1 MRVAAFGPHN
11 EGPEAA
17 RPRFTTGCMARTLLA
32 IYPQSA
38 RRYDEMLLAD
48 GAVGP
53 HWRQFFIHLDSVAP
67 DEMRRRL
74 EFVDRRIQ
82 ENGVTY
88 NVYADPNG
96 SDRPWALDPVP
107 LIIPPAEWAQV
118 SAAVNQRARLFNAIL
133 ADIYGEQTLLAE
145 GLLPPALVY
154 GQHGYLWPCRGIKPP
169 GGVWLHNY
177 AVDLARA
184 PNGRWWV
191 IADRTQAP
199 SGAGYALEN
208 RLVVSRVFP
217 EMFRDLHVQ
226 HLADFFRDQ
235 LDGLTAL
242 APVDGDEQPHI
253 VLLTPGPY
261 NETYFE
267 HAYLARYLGFPL
279 VEGQDLTVRGETV
292 YLKTLRGLK
301 RVHVILR
308 RQDDDYCDPLELR
321 GDSALG
327 IPGLINVARAGRVV
341 IANALGSGLLASGA
355 LMGFLPAIC
364 RHLLGEKL
372 AMPSVATWWCGEKPA
387 LEYVKE
393 NFDDLVIKPAYPTQR
408 MDPIFGHELEGEA
421 RAEMLRRIEARPHA
435 YVAQEMVELSQA
447 PTWSRAH
454 ERRLLARPVGLR
466 AYAVSTADGYSVM
479 PGGLARVA
487 TGANARIISMQRG
500 GASKDA
506 WVLSD
511 GPVSDFTL
519 LKPSI
524 GVRDLVRAGAN
535 LSSRVVENLFWLGR
549 YSERFDDSA
558 RMLRVAL
565 GRLVEASGEKS
576 PAVVSSMELAK
587 VLGILPTPEEDDEVK
602 EGSDHV
608 LLEAIYDPA
617 QPGSLAGN
625 IRNLMWSATHVRE
638 RLSIDHWHS
647 LNRLQREQQGAQK
660 IHPSLPEAIVFLD
673 RVLGVS
679 SSLTG
684 FAMDNMTRDD
694 GWRFLIIGRRL
705 ERLSFFAQ
713 AISNFLR
720 MESTRG
726 AGCLEWLLELADSII
741 TYRSRYSRQPE
752 LLPVIDLLVFDDSNP
767 HGVIFQASVL
777 SRYLERM
784 ARELGATFDG
794 KLVLALEALR
804 QFDLER
810 LEHLQ
815 FADCHD
821 CSACIELADRL
832 DELNAAAVQ
841 LSDALGMRYFT
852 HVGDV
857 SRQTMAL

>member
-1 MRVAAFGPHN
+1 
-11 EGPEAA
+11 
-17 RPRFTTGCMARTLLA
+17 MARTLLA

-38 RRYDEMLLAD
+38 RRYDEMLSAD
-48 GAVGP
+48 GAVRP
-53 HWRQFFIHLDSVAP
+53 HWRQFFTHLDSVAP
-67 DEMRRRL
+67 EEMHQRL
-74 EFVDRRIQ
+74 DFVDRRIQ

-96 SDRPWALDPVP
+96 ADRPWALDPLP
-107 LIIPPAEWAQV
+107 LIIPPEEWAEV
-118 SAAVNQRARLFNAIL
+118 SAAVAQRAALLNAML
-133 ADIYGEQTLLAE
+133 ADLYGEQKLLAE
-145 GLLPPALVY
+145 GLLPPSLVY
-154 GQHGYLWPCRGIKPP
+154 GQHGYLWPCQGVKPV
-169 GGVWLHNY
+169 GGVWLHHY
-177 AVDLARA
+177 AVDLARS

-242 APVDGDEQPHI
+242 APVEGDEAPHI

-279 VEGQDLTVRGETV
+279 VEGQDLTVRGDTV

-308 RQDDDYCDPLELR
+308 RQDDGYCDPLELR
-321 GDSALG
+321 GESALG
-327 IPGLINVARAGRVV
+327 IPGLLNVARTGRVV

-364 RHLLGEKL
+364 RRLLGEKL

-387 LEYVKE
+387 LDFVKE
-393 NFDDLVIKPAYPTQR
+393 NFDDLVIKPAYPTQN
-408 MDPIFGHELEGEA
+408 MEPVFGYELKGEA
-421 RAEMLRRIEARPHA
+421 RAELLRRIEARPHA
-435 YVAQEMVELSQA
+435 YVAQEMINLSQA
-447 PTWSRAH
+447 PTWSRQH

-466 AYAVSTADGYSVM
+466 AYAVVNADGGYSVM

-487 TGANARIISMQRG
+487 TGASTRIISMQRG
-500 GASKDA
+500 GASKDT
-506 WVLSD
+506 WVLTN
-511 GPVSDFTL
+511 GPVSEFTL

-524 GVRDLVRAGAN
+524 GVRDLVRAGSN

-565 GRLVEASGEKS
+565 ARVVEAGGEKT
-576 PAVVSSMELAK
+576 PAVASAIELAERLG
-587 VLGILPTPEEDDEVK
+587 VLPGPGEDNEIK
-602 EGSDHV
+602 EGSEHA

-617 QPGSLAGN
+617 QPGSLAGS
-625 IRNLMWSATHVRE
+625 IRSLMWSATHVRE
-638 RLSIDHWHS
+638 RLSLDHWHS
-647 LNRLQREQQGAQK
+647 LNRLQRDQQAALK
-660 IHPSLPEAIVFLD
+660 KHPTLTEAIAFLD

-705 ERLSFFAQ
+705 ERLSFLAQ
-713 AISNFLR
+713 TVAHFLS
-720 MESTRG
+720 MPSTRG
-726 AGCLEWLLELADSII
+726 PGSLEWLLELTDSII
-741 TYRSRYSRQPE
+741 TYRSRYSRLPE

-767 HGVIFQASVL
+767 HGVLFQASVL
-777 SRYLERM
+777 TRYLERM
-784 ARELGATFDG
+784 ARELGADFEGDLAG
-794 KLVLALEALR
+794 ALERLR
-804 QFDLER
+804 GFSLEK

-815 FADCHD
+815 FSGCRE
-821 CSACIELADRL
+821 CEPCEELAARL
-832 DELNAAAVQ
+832 RELDQAAVQ
-841 LSDALGMRYFT
+841 LSDWLGMRYFT